1 MGLEDYLINLLG
13 FDTITVQQETD
24 MKMMEILRILSSKND
39 TLGAKVISEELTK
52 RGYSLGER
60 AVRYHMH
67 ILDEKGFTEKM
78 GYKGRKI
85 TDKGMEELKKGLIYD
100 QVDFTYSRF
109 QEKMYNV
116 SLDYNTAQG
125 LVIANLSSIN
135 EVDSEEIINEFFK
148 EGLSVSQR
156 YNFYEKNDV
165 KYIETVCGTTFDGIF
180 QKNGI
185 ISQPLYGGLL
195 KVEDYTPIN
204 FIEQIAYEKTSITPL
219 EAFTSHNSTSVLD
232 VANDGT
238 GVIPANFR
246 IIPSSKREEALKII
260 NELSKIG
267 ITGVIHVGE
276 SGKSVLG
283 IPVPEDMVG
292 IVIIGGVAPLCA
304 AQESGY
310 DLNIKLA
317 DNFTEY
323 SKMKSATPYR
333 SSPLKPCSEKSKK
346 NVYFI
351 LNRIYNLISNV
362 SFDIETNTGDVI
374 SNISYVDKKEV
385 DDALDVLNVLFNKKP
400 EYCIGNRYA
409 LFEDDSDRVGIAT
422 ICSLTIDGILTR
434 YGISSVPR
442 YSGLLD
448 IYDDNRRFI
457 ELVSYKG
464 SSVDPHEIFINKN
477 MHNVM
482 GCLENSGRILAS
494 VHTIPYVS
502 RDATKD
508 ILASLNDSGFEVLGV
523 GQTNEYMYNA
533 KIEKYHFGY
542 VVSGGLN
549 AIAAMKE
556 NGIDVEVKSIEKIV
570 DYDCFNEL

>member
-1 MGLEDYLINLLG
+1 
-13 FDTITVQQETD
+13 
-24 MKMMEILRILSSKND
+24 MMEILRILYNKND
-39 TLGAKVISEELTK
+39 TLGAKVISEELNK

-85 TDKGMEELKKGLIYD
+85 TDKGIEELKKGLIYD

-116 SLDYNTAQG
+116 SLDYETAKG
-125 LVIANLSSIN
+125 SVIVNLSSIN
-135 EVDSEEIINEFFK
+135 EVGSEEIIKEFFK
-148 EGLSVSQR
+148 EGLSVSSR
-156 YNFYEKNDV
+156 YNFYEKNNV
-165 KYIETVCGTTFDGIF
+165 TYIETVCGTTFDGVF

-185 ISQPLYGGLL
+185 ISKPLYGGLL
-195 KVEDYTPIN
+195 KVEDYIPIN

-219 EAFTSHNSTSVLD
+219 EAFSSHDSTSVLN

-246 IIPSSKREEALKII
+246 IIPASKRAHALKII
-260 NELSKIG
+260 ENLSKIG
-267 ITGVIHVGE
+267 INGVIHVGE
-276 SGKSVLG
+276 SGQSVLG
-283 IPVPEDMVG
+283 IPVPDNMVG

-317 DNFTEY
+317 DNFAEY
-323 SKMKSATPYR
+323 SKMKLTTQNINN
-333 SSPLKPCSEKSKK
+333 PLKECTKKPEKKVSF
-346 NVYFI
+346 V
-351 LNRIYNLISNV
+351 LNKIYNIISNV
-362 SFDIETNTGDVI
+362 TFDIETRSGDII
-374 SNISYVDKKEV
+374 SNISYVNKNQV
-385 DDALDVLNVLFNKKP
+385 DDAIDVLKELFDRKP

-409 LFEDDSDRVGIAT
+409 LFDEGNDNVGIAT
-422 ICSLTIDGILTR
+422 ICSLTIDGILTK
-434 YGISSVPR
+434 YGISSLPT
-442 YSGLLD
+442 YSGILD
-448 IYDDNRRFI
+448 IYENNRRFI

-464 SSVDPHEIFINKN
+464 SSVDPHEIFIKKN
-477 MHNVM
+477 MHDVY
-482 GCLENSGRILAS
+482 GAIENSGKLLAS

-502 RDATKD
+502 REATKD
-508 ILASLNDSGFEVLGV
+508 ILNSLNDSGFEILGM

-542 VVSGGLN
+542 VVAGGLN
-549 AIAAMKE
+549 PIAAMKE
-556 NGIDVEVKSIEKIV
+556 RGIPVDVKSIEKII
-570 DYDCFNEL
+570 DYDSLEEL

>member
-1 MGLEDYLINLLG
+1 
-13 FDTITVQQETD
+13 
-24 MKMMEILRILSSKND
+24 MKMMEILRILYNENEI
-39 TLGAKVISEELTK
+39 LGAKVISEELNK

-85 TDKGMEELKKGLIYD
+85 TSKGIDELKKGLIYD

-116 SLDYNTAQG
+116 SLDYNTAKG
-125 LVIANLSSIN
+125 SVIVNLSSIN
-135 EVDSEEIINEFFK
+135 EIDSKEIVDEFFK
-148 EGLSVSQR
+148 NGLAVSQK
-156 YNFYEKNDV
+156 YKFYERNDET
-165 KYIETVCGTTFDGIF
+165 YIETVCGTTFDGVF

-185 ISQPLYGGLL
+185 VTQPLYGGLL
-195 KVEDYTPIN
+195 KVEDYVPLN

-219 EAFTSHNSTSVLD
+219 EAFTSHDNTSVLD

-246 IIPSSKREEALKII
+246 IIPASKREEAVSII
-260 NELSKIG
+260 NKLSKIG
-267 ITGVIHVGE
+267 IGGVIHVGQ

-283 IPVPEDMVG
+283 IQVPENMIG

-317 DNFTEY
+317 DSFAEY
-323 SKMKSATPYR
+323 SQMSLAHENVKL
-333 SSPLKPCSEKSKK
+333 PLKKCTKK
-346 NVYFI
+346 PKHNVSFV
-351 LNRIYNLISNV
+351 LNKIYNLISNV
-362 SFDIETNTGDVI
+362 DYDIESFTGNVI
-374 SNISYVDKKEV
+374 SNISYIDKNHVDTAIE
-385 DDALDVLNVLFNKKP
+385 ALDTLYKSKP

-409 LFEDDSDRVGIAT
+409 LEDEKDGKVGIAT
-422 ICSLTIDGILTR
+422 ICSLTIDGILTN
-434 YGISSVPR
+434 YGINVTPT
-442 YSGLLD
+442 YSGILD
-448 IYDDNRRFI
+448 IYKENKRFI

-464 SSVDPHEIFINKN
+464 SSVDPHEIFIKKN
-477 MHNVM
+477 MHDIEGSISND
-482 GCLENSGRILAS
+482 GKILAS
-494 VHTIPYVS
+494 VHAVPYVS

-508 ILASLNDSGFEVLGV
+508 ILNIVEENGFDVLKL

-533 KIEKYHFGY
+533 KIEKYQFGY
-542 VVSGGLN
+542 VVPSGLN
-549 AIAAMKE
+549 PIAAIKE
-556 NGIDVEVKSIEKIV
+556 KNIPVEVKSIEKIM
-570 DYDCFNEL
+570 DYSSFEEL

>member
-1 MGLEDYLINLLG
+1 
-13 FDTITVQQETD
+13 
-24 MKMMEILRILSSKND
+24 MEILRILSNKND
-39 TLGAKVISEELTK
+39 TLGAKVISEELNK

-78 GYKGRKI
+78 GYKGRRI
-85 TDKGMEELKKGLIYD
+85 TDKGIEELKKGLIYD

-116 SLDYNTAQG
+116 SLDYTTAKG
-125 LVIANLSSIN
+125 SVIVNLSSIN
-135 EVDSEEIINEFFK
+135 EVDSEEIIKEFFK
-148 EGLSVSQR
+148 DGLSVSQR
-156 YNFYEKNDV
+156 YNFYEKNNV
-165 KYIETVCGTTFDGIF
+165 TYIETVCGTTFDGIF

-219 EAFTSHNSTSVLD
+219 EAFSSHDSTSVLN
-232 VANDGT
+232 VANEGN

-246 IIPSSKREEALKII
+246 LIPSSKKDEALKII
-260 NELSKIG
+260 NSLSKLG
-267 ITGVIHVGE
+267 INGVIHVGE
-276 SGKSVLG
+276 PGQSVLG
-283 IPVPEDMVG
+283 IPVPEQMVG

-317 DNFTEY
+317 DNFAEY
-323 SKMKSATPYR
+323 SKMKLATQKIN
-333 SSPLKPCSEKSKK
+333 SPLKACTKK
-346 NVYFI
+346 PKNNVSFV
-351 LNRIYNLISNV
+351 LNKIYNLISNV
-362 SFDIETNTGDVI
+362 NFDIETHSGDII
-374 SNISYVDKKEV
+374 SNISYIDKNQV
-385 DDALDVLNVLFNKKP
+385 DDAIEVLNELFDKKP
-400 EYCIGNRYA
+400 EYCIGNRYG
-409 LFEDDSDRVGIAT
+409 LFDEGKDKVGIAT
-422 ICSLTIDGILTR
+422 ICSLTIDGILTNH
-434 YGISSVPR
+434 GISSVPN
-442 YSGLLD
+442 YSGILD
-448 IYDDNRRFI
+448 IYDDNKRFI

-464 SSVDPHEIFINKN
+464 SSVDPHEIFIKKN
-477 MHNVM
+477 MHDVY
-482 GCLENSGRILAS
+482 GTLDNSGKLLAS

-508 ILASLNDSGFEVLGV
+508 ILNSLNDSGFEVLGM

-542 VVSGGLN
+542 VVAGGLN
-549 AIAAMKE
+549 SIAAMKE
-556 NGIDVEVKSIEKIV
+556 KGISVDVKSIERII
-570 DYDCFNEL
+570 DYDSLEEL

>member
-1 MGLEDYLINLLG
+1 
-13 FDTITVQQETD
+13 
-24 MKMMEILRILSSKND
+24 MKMMEILRILYNKNY
-39 TLGAKVISEELTK
+39 TLGAKVISEELNK

-85 TDKGMEELKKGLIYD
+85 TDKGIEELKKGLIYD

-116 SLDYNTAQG
+116 SLDYETAKG
-125 LVIANLSSIN
+125 SVIVNLSSIN
-135 EVDSEEIINEFFK
+135 EVGSEEIIKEFFK
-148 EGLSVSQR
+148 EGLSVSSR
-156 YNFYEKNDV
+156 YNFYEKNNV
-165 KYIETVCGTTFDGIF
+165 TYIETVCGTTFDGVF

-185 ISQPLYGGLL
+185 ISKPLYGGLL
-195 KVEDYTPIN
+195 KVEDYIPIN

-219 EAFTSHNSTSVLD
+219 EAFSSHDSTSVLN

-246 IIPSSKREEALKII
+246 IIPASKRQQALKII
-260 NELSKIG
+260 ENLSKIG
-267 ITGVIHVGE
+267 INGVIHVGE
-276 SGKSVLG
+276 SGQSVLG
-283 IPVPEDMVG
+283 IPVPDNMVG

-317 DNFTEY
+317 DNFAEY
-323 SKMKSATPYR
+323 SKMKLTTQNISN
-333 SSPLKPCSEKSKK
+333 PLKECTKKPEKKVSF
-346 NVYFI
+346 V
-351 LNRIYNLISNV
+351 LNKIYNLISNV
-362 SFDIETNTGDVI
+362 TFDIETHSGDII
-374 SNISYVDKKEV
+374 SNISYVNKNQV
-385 DDALDVLNVLFNKKP
+385 DDAIDVLKELFDRKP

-409 LFEDDSDRVGIAT
+409 LFDEGNDNVGIAT
-422 ICSLTIDGILTR
+422 ICSLTIDGILTK
-434 YGISSVPR
+434 YGISSLPT
-442 YSGLLD
+442 YSGILD
-448 IYDDNRRFI
+448 IYENNRRFI

-464 SSVDPHEIFINKN
+464 SSVDPHEIFIKKN
-477 MHNVM
+477 MHDVY
-482 GCLENSGRILAS
+482 GSIENSGKLLAS

-502 RDATKD
+502 REATKD
-508 ILASLNDSGFEVLGV
+508 ILNSLNDYGFEILGM

-542 VVSGGLN
+542 VVAGGLN
-549 AIAAMKE
+549 PIAAMKE
-556 NGIDVEVKSIEKIV
+556 RGIPVDVKSIEKII
-570 DYDCFNEL
+570 DYDSLEEL